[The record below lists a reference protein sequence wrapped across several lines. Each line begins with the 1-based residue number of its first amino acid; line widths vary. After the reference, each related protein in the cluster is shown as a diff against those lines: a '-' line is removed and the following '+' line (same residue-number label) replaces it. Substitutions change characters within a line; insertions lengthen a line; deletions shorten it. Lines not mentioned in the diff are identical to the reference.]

1 MKGSKIEVDIVSET
15 DILVMLLLLLL
26 IITIMI
32 ILLPC

>member
-15 DILVMLLLLLL
+15 DILVMLLLLL